1 LRGQR
6 SQVQWARRLGYKGNP
21 ITDWERGER
30 FPTMEEA
37 LRAAASA
44 GVDVVAASAR
54 FAPAVPLPHSGPELW
69 LGEWLSALRGSTS
82 LAELSASSG
91 FSRFAVSRWLRG
103 RAKPRVPEFFRLLDA
118 ITGRLP
124 EWIAE
129 LVDIAAVPSLVPRF
143 RAIHAAKHLAFEV
156 PWTEAVLRL
165 LETRAY
171 VGLARHEPGFIA
183 ERLGIER
190 AEEERCLERLLQA
203 EMIVRRR
210 HKYMVRSRRSTVDT
224 RGGDRALHNLKRH
237 WTRVAADR
245 LAAPRSEDFFAYS
258 VISLS
263 QADLERVREKLRT
276 TFRELRALV
285 AASEPEE
292 VAALINLQVVTF
304 LAPEGAPPH
313 SLSVAHSGRRHSTGA
328 RGMGS

>member
-21 ITDWERGER
+21 ITDWERGDR
-30 FPTMEEA
+30 FPTIEEA
-37 LRAAASA
+37 LRAASLA
-44 GVDVVAASAR
+44 GVDVLAAAAR
-54 FAPAVPLPHSGPELW
+54 FAPAVPLGRAGSQL
-69 LGEWLSALRGSTS
+69 LLAEWLSALRGSTS
-82 LAELSASSG
+82 LAELAASSG

-124 EWIAE
+124 EWVAE

-143 RAIHAAKHLAFEV
+143 RAIHAAKQLAFEA

-171 VGLARHEPGFIA
+171 LALERHEPGFLA
-183 ERLGIER
+183 ARLGIER
-190 AEEERCLERLLQA
+190 AEEERCLEGLLRA
-203 EMIVRRR
+203 DIIVRRR
-210 HKYMVRSRRSTVDT
+210 HKYAVKARRSTVDT

-237 WTRVAADR
+237 WTQVAAER
-245 LAAPRSEDFFAYS
+245 LAAPREKDFFAYN
-258 VISLS
+258 VISIS

-276 TFRELRALV
+276 TFRELRSLV

-292 VAALINLQVVTF
+292 VAALINLQIVTF
-304 LAPEGAPPH
+304 LAPHPAPTK
-313 SLSVAHSGRRHSTGA
+313 ST
-328 RGMGS
+328 

>member
-1 LRGQR
+1 MERTSSEFLRALRGHR
-6 SQVQWARRLGYKGNP
+6 SQVQWARRLGYRGNP
-21 ITDWERGER
+21 ITDWERGDR

-37 LRAAASA
+37 LRAAALA

-54 FAPAVPLPHSGPELW
+54 FAPTLPLQRSGDQL
-69 LGEWLSALRGSTS
+69 LLADWLSALRGSVS
-82 LAELSASSG
+82 VAELAASSG
-91 FSRFAVSRWLRG
+91 FSRFAISRWLRG

-143 RAIHAAKHLAFEV
+143 RAMHAAKHLAFEA

-165 LETRAY
+165 LETQAY
-171 VGLARHEPGFIA
+171 LALPRHEPGFIA
-183 ERLGIER
+183 ARLGISG
-190 AEEERCLERLLQA
+190 AEEERCLERLLRA
-203 EMIVRRR
+203 EIIVRRR
-210 HKYMVRSRRSTVDT
+210 HKYLVERRRSTVDT

-237 WTRVAADR
+237 WTQVAAER
-245 LAAPRSEDFFAYS
+245 LTAPRSEDFFAYN

-263 QADLERVREKLRT
+263 HADLERVREKLRV
-276 TFRELRALV
+276 TFRELRSLV

-292 VAALINLQVVTF
+292 VAALVNLQVVTF
-304 LAPEGAPPH
+304 LAPEATSPK
-313 SLSVAHSGRRHSTGA
+313 
-328 RGMGS
+328 

>member
-1 LRGQR
+1 MKQTSSEFLRALRGER

-21 ITDWERGER
+21 ITDWERGGR

-37 LRAAASA
+37 LRAAESA
-44 GVDVVAASAR
+44 GIDVLGATAR
-54 FAPAVPLPHSGPELW
+54 FAPAVPLRRAGAQL
-69 LGEWLSALRGSTS
+69 LLAEWLSALRGSTS
-82 LAELSASSG
+82 LAELAASSG
-91 FSRFAVSRWLRG
+91 FSRFSVSRWLRG
-103 RAKPRVPEFFRLLDA
+103 RARPRVPEFFRLLDA

-124 EWIAE
+124 EWVSE

-143 RAIHAAKHLAFEV
+143 RAIHAAKQLAFEA

-165 LETRAY
+165 LETRGY
-171 VGLARHEPGFIA
+171 LTLARHEPGFIA

-203 EMIVRRR
+203 EIIVRRR
-210 HKYMVRSRRSTVDT
+210 HKYAVRDHRSTVDT
-224 RGGDRALHNLKRH
+224 RGGQLALHNLKRH
-237 WTRVAADR
+237 WTQVAAER
-245 LAAPRSEDFFAYS
+245 LAAPRDEDFFAYN
-258 VISLS
+258 VISIS

-276 TFRELRALV
+276 TFRELRSLV

-304 LAPEGAPPH
+304 QAGPGP
-313 SLSVAHSGRRHSTGA
+313 T
-328 RGMGS
+328 